1 MIKKC
6 RQLVPA
12 FHMVDIDHSVVSE
25 HSLYI
30 YLRQY
35 FEHRSV
41 FKKIVKIRFS
51 GHLYKSRGGCLQ
63 ESNHRSS
70 PLKMDLNTSATFWH
84 GIIAYIL

>member
-6 RQLVPA
+6 RQLVPD

-30 YLRQY
+30 YPCHY

-41 FKKIVKIRFS
+41 LKKIVKIRFS
-51 GHLYKSRGGCLQ
+51 GSLQ
-63 ESNHRSS
+63 EVV
-70 PLKMDLNTSATFWH
+70 
-84 GIIAYIL
+84 AYENQTTGHLL